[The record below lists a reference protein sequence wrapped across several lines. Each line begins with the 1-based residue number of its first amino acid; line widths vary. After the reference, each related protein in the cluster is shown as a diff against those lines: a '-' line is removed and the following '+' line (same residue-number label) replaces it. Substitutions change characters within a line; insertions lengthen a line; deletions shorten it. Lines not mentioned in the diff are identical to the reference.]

1 MHRGNLYRAGASD
14 VRVKRKGKIGDL
26 VIAKKIPPALESG
39 AIALMG
45 QPFIT
50 SIK

>member
-1 MHRGNLYRAGASD
+1 MHRGDLYRAGAFD
-14 VRVKRKGKIGDL
+14 VRVKRRGKIGDL

-45 QPFIT
+45 HPFIAA
-50 SIK
+50 IK